1 MKLDAELLR
10 YLTRDDFRVLTALEQ
25 GMKNHEVVPTE
36 LISAISGLRSG
47 VVKVLGNL
55 LHHKLIF
62 HDASLYDGYR
72 LTYPGY
78 DFLALRTLLQRGVLA
93 AVGRQIGVGKESDV
107 YLGASAEGAVFALK
121 LQRLGRVSFRAVK
134 RTRDYMQG
142 RKSVGWLYMSRLATL
157 KEFAFMQVGAL
168 DARAAAGPPFA
179 PHFTHEHTHTN
190 THTHAH
196 AYVSSPPPR
205 RCTTRASPCPP
216 PLRATGT
223 CW

>member
-1 MKLDAELLR
+1 MKLDVQLLR

-25 GMKNHEVVPTE
+25 GMKNHDVVPTE

-107 YLGASAEGAVFALK
+107 YLGASADGAVYALK

-157 KEFAFMQVGAL
+157 KEFAFMQVGAGA
-168 DARAAAGPPFA
+168 ARFVLLLYPRARKLAPPFPLPA
-179 PHFTHEHTHTN
+179 PL
-190 THTHAH
+190 
-196 AYVSSPPPR
+196 SSLAPP
-205 RCTTRASPCPP
+205 
-216 PLRATGT
+216 
-223 CW
+223 